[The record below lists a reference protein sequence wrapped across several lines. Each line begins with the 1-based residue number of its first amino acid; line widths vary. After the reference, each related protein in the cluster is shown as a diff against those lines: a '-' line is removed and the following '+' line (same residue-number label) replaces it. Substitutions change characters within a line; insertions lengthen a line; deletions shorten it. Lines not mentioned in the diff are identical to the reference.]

1 MCKHFCSVP
10 KAVKVTI
17 ERIFLLLWVKYISF
31 FKSKKKSETNEKI
44 EEMSKEW
51 KWSSFRTLLSNTM
64 YVQNR
69 NIPPSDWLESLLI
82 LQQDNGLDVRSQNT
96 LFLEIKKYCF
106 FLHKTM
112 EKSYFKISNF
122 TIFSHEITKMLRF

>member
-1 MCKHFCSVP
+1 MCKHFGSVP

-69 NIPPSDWLESLLI
+69 NIPPSDWLESFDTSARQWFRCKISEYPFSWNRKI
-82 LQQDNGLDVRSQNT
+82 L
-96 LFLEIKKYCF
+96 F